1 MGINHIALIG
11 SLVKGPEK
19 RYTSNGIPTTTFT
32 LAVTRTQ
39 REGATGEL
47 TMDYIQ
53 VVAWRKLAETLG
65 DTLKK
70 GNMVSVEGRILTRTI
85 EGPMGQRKKTVEI
98 EAIFAEAVTSLPPRQ
113 APELAPGILGEG
125 IDEIPL

>member
-19 RYTSNGIPTTTFT
+19 RYTTNGIATTTFT
-32 LAVTRTQ
+32 LAVARPP
-39 REGATGEL
+39 REGATGDS
-47 TMDYIQ
+47 MDYLQ
-53 VVAWRKLAETLG
+53 VVTWRKLAETLG

-70 GNMVSVEGRILTRTI
+70 GDMVSVEGRILTRTI

-98 EAIFAEAVTSLPPRQ
+98 EAIFAEAVSNLPPRQ
-113 APELAPGILGEG
+113 APELEPGVLGEG